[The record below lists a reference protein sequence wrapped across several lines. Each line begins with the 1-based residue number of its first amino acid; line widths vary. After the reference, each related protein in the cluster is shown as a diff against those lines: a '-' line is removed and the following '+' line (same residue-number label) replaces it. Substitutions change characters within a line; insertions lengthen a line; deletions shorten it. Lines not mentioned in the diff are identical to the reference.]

1 LSAATDGTDDER
13 SGGTEGSIGKASYD
27 EKDGKKVITQIEV
40 KN

>member
-1 LSAATDGTDDER
+1 MGQMMSDQV
-13 SGGTEGSIGKASYD
+13 TEGSIGKASND